1 MTMLGLSKTVRE
13 WPTWL
18 TLAACYIIWFCS
30 IIWHDQLGSGWF
42 IAATLTVTLHSS
54 LQHEILHGHPTRF
67 CAINEALVF
76 PAVGMFVPYR
86 RFRDTHL
93 CHHNNV
99 LLTDPYDD
107 PESWYLSRH
116 DWHRTSWLMRKLLQV
131 NNSLAGRVTIG
142 PALGL
147 YGFWRHDFKLIR
159 AGDKDII
166 NAYAMHLAGLVP
178 VVGLLVWAGI
188 PLWLYALCVAY
199 PGMSV
204 LMIRTYIE
212 HRAEETVS
220 GRTAVVEA
228 GPVMQM
234 LFLNNNYHAVH
245 HDHPAAAWYRLPGLW
260 RRNRKEIL
268 TANAGY
274 HYPGGYTQV
283 ARSWLFRQREP
294 VEHPFMRR
302 NIDDAQERT
311 FQPQIQVFAEPP
323 LCD

>member
-147 YGFWRHDFKLIR
+147 YGF
-159 AGDKDII
+159 
-166 NAYAMHLAGLVP
+166 
-178 VVGLLVWAGI
+178 
-188 PLWLYALCVAY
+188 
-199 PGMSV
+199 
-204 LMIRTYIE
+204 
-212 HRAEETVS
+212 
-220 GRTAVVEA
+220 
-228 GPVMQM
+228 
-234 LFLNNNYHAVH
+234 
-245 HDHPAAAWYRLPGLW
+245 
-260 RRNRKEIL
+260 
-268 TANAGY
+268 
-274 HYPGGYTQV
+274 
-283 ARSWLFRQREP
+283 
-294 VEHPFMRR
+294 
-302 NIDDAQERT
+302 
-311 FQPQIQVFAEPP
+311 
-323 LCD
+323 